1 MRCLDCSNKWSSSL
15 LYILLLYQSSVIN
28 VYSSWTYIKIC
39 KIYMKYKER
48 IMTDILNELIYQGY
62 ISLCKWNQ
70 SRLFKKISKLI
81 ILRWVNTKLLSN
93 HIFYEGDLL
102 GHQVTERIIQR
113 SSYISYSISAIQI
126 YQSKFGF

>member
-113 SSYISYSISAIQI
+113 SFYISYSISAIQI

>member
-102 GHQVTERIIQR
+102 GHQVNERIIQR